1 MRLVLKAIPLLL
13 FSYYPA
19 LSFGAYVI
27 RESKPVNCGVTH
39 YYQGVAAGGQGT
51 LVRKPFPNNANIA
64 PWATVK
70 TDVYGAQSWYGT
82 GIIVSNI
89 KVNGAPVVPVLDYN
103 SSTFSTG
110 RAIGDTIVGFLQ
122 QWIAVGVI
130 DGHIIFHAPS
140 IEFNQNR
147 APILGFYL
155 PAGNYTPGVYNGTV
169 TYRAFSGVVASDVN
183 NGNGDYGNAFTWAIN
198 HGGTVCTDNLEITI
212 SNSCTLQ
219 VNDINY
225 DSVSAVDIEKRQ
237 AIKHSEV
244 SLSCLL
250 DDSVKLTLTG
260 DGVSGDDVIVNMGN
274 NVVSSLYI
282 SKFDGD
288 VVKNGSVIPVM
299 SRYGYA
305 YKINSTLSQKDK
317 STPLTGGAIEGSA
330 IIQIAFN

>member
-1 MRLVLKAIPLLL
+1 MRLTLKIISLLL
-13 FSYYPA
+13 FYYYPT
-19 LSFGAYVI
+19 LSFGAYTVYEN
-27 RESKPVNCGVTH
+27 RPVNCGVTH
-39 YYQGVAAGGQGT
+39 YYQGVAAGGLGT
-51 LVRKPFPNNANIA
+51 LVRKPFPTNANIT
-64 PWATVK
+64 PWSTWK
-70 TDVYGAQSWYGT
+70 TDYYGAQSWYGT

-89 KVNGAPVVPVLDYN
+89 KVSGAPVVPALDYN
-103 SSTFSTG
+103 SSSYPTG
-110 RAIGDTIVGFLQ
+110 TAIGDTIVSFLQ
-122 QWIAVGVI
+122 QWT
-130 DGHIIFHAPS
+130 DSGHNSSAMS
-140 IEFNQNR
+140 IEFNENTG
-147 APILGFYL
+147 PILGFYL

-169 TYRAFSGVVASDVN
+169 TYRAFSGVVGSDVY
-183 NGNGDYGNAFTWAIN
+183 NGSSDYGNAFTWAIN
-198 HGGTVCTDNLEITI
+198 HAGTVCTDNLEITI

-219 VNDINY
+219 ANDINY

-237 AIKHSEV
+237 AIKQSDM

-282 SKFDGD
+282 SKFTGD
-288 VVKNGSVIPVM
+288 VVKNGSVIPVT
-299 SRYGYA
+299 STTGYV

>member
-1 MRLVLKAIPLLL
+1 MSLVLKIIPLLL
-13 FSYYPA
+13 LSYYPT
-19 LSFGAYVI
+19 LSFGAYI
-27 RESKPVNCGVTH
+27 IQDSRPVNCGVTH
-39 YYQGVAAGGQGT
+39 YYQGVAAGGLGT
-51 LVRKPFPNNANIA
+51 LIRKPFPIDANIT
-64 PWATVK
+64 PWSTWK
-70 TDVYGAQSWYGT
+70 SDKYGTQSWYGT

-89 KVNGAPVVPVLDYN
+89 KVSGAPVVPALDYN
-103 SSTFSTG
+103 SSSFPTG
-110 RAIGDTIVGFLQ
+110 TAIGDTIVGFLQ
-122 QWIAVGVI
+122 QWTDSGYNSSAM
-130 DGHIIFHAPS
+130 S
-140 IEFNQNR
+140 IEFNESK

-169 TYRAFSGVVASDVN
+169 TYRAFSGVVGSDVN
-183 NGNGDYGNAFTWAIN
+183 NGNNDYGNAFTWAIN
-198 HGGTVCTDNLEITI
+198 HAGTVCTDNLEIAI

-219 VNDINY
+219 ANDINY

-237 AIKHSEV
+237 AIKQSDM
-244 SLSCLL
+244 SFSCLL

-282 SKFDGD
+282 SKLGGD
-288 VVKNGSVIPVM
+288 VVKNGSVIPVI
-299 SRYGYA
+299 STAGYL